1 MLQNE
6 MNLKRQIIQSD
17 DKKKRFEMNF
27 TYETNE
33 KKEKNIIVI
42 GLFPSSNSLYTI
54 DMTTNYILNN
64 LLSMKYTSITICNLF
79 ATVATKITSK
89 NMADNIDN
97 MNYLEEALAKNYD
110 TVLIGY
116 GNSMAG
122 NKRLRE
128 EKMKLDLLL
137 QNCKSNIV
145 ELVDKDNVYSRL
157 HTIHPLFAGQR
168 FTGQW
173 KFRKYII
180 ETVEE

>member
-1 MLQNE
+1 
-6 MNLKRQIIQSD
+6 
-17 DKKKRFEMNF
+17 
-27 TYETNE
+27 
-33 KKEKNIIVI
+33 
-42 GLFPSSNSLYTI
+42 
-54 DMTTNYILNN
+54 
-64 LLSMKYTSITICNLF
+64 
-79 ATVATKITSK
+79 
-89 NMADNIDN
+89 
-97 MNYLEEALAKNYD
+97 MNYSELLQLAKGWSNFVSNRINICRLPKNYD

>member
-1 MLQNE
+1 
-6 MNLKRQIIQSD
+6 
-17 DKKKRFEMNF
+17 
-27 TYETNE
+27 
-33 KKEKNIIVI
+33 
-42 GLFPSSNSLYTI
+42 
-54 DMTTNYILNN
+54 
-64 LLSMKYTSITICNLF
+64 MKYTSITICNLF
-79 ATVATKITSK
+79 ATVATKLTSK

>member
-79 ATVATKITSK
+79 ATVATKLTSK
-89 NMADNIDN
+89 NMADNIDQGDN
-97 MNYLEEALAKNYD
+97 NQY
-110 TVLIGY
+110 
-116 GNSMAG
+116 S
-122 NKRLRE
+122 
-128 EKMKLDLLL
+128 
-137 QNCKSNIV
+137 SNFCSI
-145 ELVDKDNVYSRL
+145 SR
-157 HTIHPLFAGQR
+157 
-168 FTGQW
+168 
-173 KFRKYII
+173 K
-180 ETVEE
+180 

>member
-1 MLQNE
+1 MH
-6 MNLKRQIIQSD
+6 
-17 DKKKRFEMNF
+17 
-27 TYETNE
+27 
-33 KKEKNIIVI
+33 
-42 GLFPSSNSLYTI
+42 
-54 DMTTNYILNN
+54 
-64 LLSMKYTSITICNLF
+64 
-79 ATVATKITSK
+79 
-89 NMADNIDN
+89 
-97 MNYLEEALAKNYD
+97 D

-173 KFRKYII
+173 KFEK
-180 ETVEE
+180 